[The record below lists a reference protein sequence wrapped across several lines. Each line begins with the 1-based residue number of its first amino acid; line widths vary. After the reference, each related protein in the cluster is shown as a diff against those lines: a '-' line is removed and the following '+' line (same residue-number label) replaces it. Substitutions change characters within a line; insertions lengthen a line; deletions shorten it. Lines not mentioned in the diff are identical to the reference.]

1 MTSVFRRAVSLLK
14 HPGFL
19 LAAAVLLA
27 APLPVGNWL
36 RDALVTKPQAAAN
49 ARTART
55 TADAAAA
62 AVANAVARWRITL
75 STIAA
80 RDSTRAV
87 LAAAGTH
94 TARLPLSAEFP
105 DAIEV
110 IATARPEFLPAT
122 AFVAQQLVRN
132 ALSGTAFAITA
143 LKPDATQWQLVL
155 AAQIPE
161 AGRPRGAILVVLPL
175 TALAR
180 ALAFDQSRGQLT
192 LLQQI
197 PGAPPQSILTLGPA
211 SAQSPVTAPIPNIPD
226 WQAAVRLSA
235 GTVAEHGNPG
245 VALAATLA
253 PWLLALAALAA
264 WGYLLTRRGASRAEP
279 PDPTPAPP
287 QVRRTTMIS
296 ARELD
301 PAAPPPP
308 VPAAQDSPAS
318 TSQPEPEPELK
329 SPAANAAVVKTTSA
343 PEPDPYPAFV
353 FRDYDIRGASR
364 DCISPA
370 FANALGKTL
379 GSLVQD
385 RGGRRV
391 AVGRDGRISSPTLCA
406 ALIDGLLATGCEVIE
421 VGMVPTPV
429 LYFAAAHLPSIDAAV
444 MVTASHN
451 PAADNGFKIMLGGA
465 VLQGEA
471 LRDLRQRMLASN
483 WREGA
488 GVHSSMDV
496 RDDYIAAVLSDVK
509 TRTPLSI
516 VIDCG
521 NGVAGDIA
529 PRLLAALGCNA
540 IPLYCDIDGTFPQ
553 HPPDPTCPANLED
566 LRKVVTGTGAD
577 LGIALDGDG
586 DRLVAVSSSGRI
598 VWPDELLMIFARD
611 ILTNHPGA
619 DVVFDVKSTRRLTNL
634 VNGYGGQAVMCRT
647 GHSHIRAKIAELKAP
662 LGGEFSGHIFFG
674 DRWFGFDDGP
684 YAAARLIEILS
695 LREQNLD
702 SVLAAFETSVA
713 TAEIRLPVSEADK
726 FALIER
732 VQAAAVFDDAKISVI
747 DGLRVEFA
755 TGWGLIRASN
765 TESAVSLRFEADDAP
780 QMGII
785 QQRFRAVLEAVAPE
799 LADKF

>member
-1 MTSVFRRAVSLLK
+1 LTGVIHSLVSLLK
-14 HPGFL
+14 RPGFL
-19 LAAAVLLA
+19 LAVVVLLA

-36 RDALVTKPQAAAN
+36 RAALVTEPQAAAA
-49 ARTART
+49 ARTAHA

-62 AVANAVARWRITL
+62 AVADAVARWRIAL

-80 RDSTRAV
+80 RDGTRAA
-87 LAAAGTH
+87 LAAAGTN
-94 TARLPLSAEFP
+94 TTRLQLAAEFP
-105 DAIEV
+105 EAIEV
-110 IATARPEFLPAT
+110 VATARAESLPAT

-143 LKPDATQWQLVL
+143 LKPDATQWQLIL
-155 AAQIPE
+155 AAQIPD
-161 AGRPRGAILVVLPL
+161 AGQPRGALLVVLPM
-175 TALAR
+175 TALER
-180 ALAFDQSRGQLT
+180 AVVFDRSRSQLT
-192 LLQQI
+192 LVQQS
-197 PGAPPQSILTLGPA
+197 PGVAPQAIMTLGSGTQP
-211 SAQSPVTAPIPNIPD
+211 PVMAPIPNITG
-226 WQAAVRLSA
+226 WQASVRLPDRA
-235 GTVAEHGNPG
+235 AAEHAAPG
-245 VALAATLA
+245 LALAATLI
-253 PWLLALAALAA
+253 PWLVAGAALVV
-264 WGYLLTRRGASRAEP
+264 WGRLLLRRGVARTPP
-279 PDPTPAPP
+279 PDPAAVPSGA
-287 QVRRTTMIS
+287 RRTAVIT

-308 VPAAQDSPAS
+308 PAQDSP
-318 TSQPEPEPELK
+318 P
-329 SPAANAAVVKTTSA
+329 VA
-343 PEPDPYPAFV
+343 PEPGSKPQAASTAAVEATGAPATEPEAFAAVV
-353 FRDYDIRGASR
+353 FRDYDIRGASG
-364 DCISPA
+364 DHISPA

-379 GSLVQD
+379 GSRVQD
-385 RGGRRV
+385 RAGRRV

-406 ALIDGLLATGCEVIE
+406 ALIDGLLATGCEVVD

-429 LYFAAAHLPSIDAAV
+429 LYFAAARLQSIDAAV

-451 PAADNGFKIMLGGA
+451 PAGDNGFKIMLGRD

-471 LRDLRQRMLASN
+471 LQELRRGMLARD
-483 WREGA
+483 WREGT
-488 GVHSSMDV
+488 GIRSSADV
-496 RDDYIAAVLSDVK
+496 RDDYINAVLSDIK
-509 TRTPLSI
+509 TRTPLSV

-529 PRLLAALGCNA
+529 PRLLEALGCNP

-553 HPPDPTCPANLED
+553 HPPDPTRPANLED
-566 LRKVVTGTGAD
+566 LRKVVAGTGAD

-586 DRLVAVSSSGRI
+586 DRLVAVSGSGRI

-611 ILTNHPGA
+611 ILTSHSGA

-634 VNGYGGQAVMCRT
+634 VNGYGGRAVMYRT
-647 GHSHIRAKIAELKAP
+647 GHSHIRAKVAELKAP

-674 DRWFGFDDGP
+674 DRWFGFDDAL

-695 LREQNLD
+695 LREQSLD

-732 VQAAAVFDDAKISVI
+732 IRAAATFDDAEINAI

-755 TGWGLIRASN
+755 AGWGLIRASN
-765 TESAVSLRFEADDAP
+765 TESAVSMRFEADDA
-780 QMGII
+780 QQLGAI
-785 QQRFRAVLEAVAPE
+785 QQRFRTLLEAVAPE

>member
-1 MTSVFRRAVSLLK
+1 MTSVFQRLASLLK

-19 LAAAVLLA
+19 LAAAILLA

-36 RDALVTKPQAAAN
+36 RDVLVTEPQAAAA
-49 ARTART
+49 ARTAHA

-62 AVANAVARWRITL
+62 AVADAVARWRIAL
-75 STIAA
+75 SAIAA
-80 RDSTRAV
+80 RDSTRAA
-87 LAAAGTH
+87 LSAAGAN
-94 TARLPLSAEFP
+94 TAKVPLSAEFP

-110 IATARPEFLPAT
+110 IATARPEALPAT

-161 AGRPRGAILVVLPL
+161 AGRPRGAILVVLPM

-180 ALAFDQSRGQLT
+180 TLAFDQSHGQLT
-192 LLQQI
+192 LLQQA
-197 PGAPPQSILTLGPA
+197 PGVPPQTILTLGPA
-211 SAQSPVTAPIPNIPD
+211 SAQSPVTAPIPNIAG
-226 WQAAVRLSA
+226 WQAAVRLSDGA
-235 GTVAEHGNPG
+235 AAERSFPG
-245 VALAATLA
+245 LMLAATLT
-253 PWLLALAALAA
+253 PWLFALAALAVC
-264 WGYLLTRRGASRAEP
+264 GRLLLQRRGVHP
-279 PDPTPAPP
+279 LPDPATAPPRLRRAAVITSREQGPASPPPAPP
-287 QVRRTTMIS
+287 RDSPTSNATEPL
-296 ARELD
+296 REPAP
-301 PAAPPPP
+301 PAAEDN
-308 VPAAQDSPAS
+308 PAFASQDALLASP
-318 TSQPEPEPELK
+318 E
-329 SPAANAAVVKTTSA
+329 
-343 PEPDPYPAFV
+343 PYPAVV
-353 FRDYDIRGASR
+353 FRDCDIRGASGTH
-364 DCISPA
+364 ISPA

-379 GSLVQD
+379 GSLAQD

-406 ALIDGLLATGCEVIE
+406 TLIDGLLATGCEVVD

-429 LYFAAAHLPSIDAAV
+429 LYFAAARLPSIDAAV

-451 PAADNGFKIMLGGA
+451 PAGDNGFKIMLDGA
-465 VLQGEA
+465 VLQGDA
-471 LRDLRQRMLASN
+471 LRDLRKRMLARD
-483 WREGA
+483 WREGT
-488 GVHSSMDV
+488 GIHSSADV
-496 RDDYIAAVLSDVK
+496 RNDYIDAVLNDVK
-509 TRTPLSI
+509 TRTSLSV

-529 PRLLAALGCNA
+529 PRLLEALGGNP

-553 HPPDPTCPANLED
+553 HPPDPACPANLED
-566 LRKVVTGTGAD
+566 LRKVVAGTGAD

-586 DRLVAVSSSGRI
+586 DRLVAVSGSGRI

-611 ILTNHPGA
+611 ILTSHPGA

-647 GHSHIRAKIAELKAP
+647 GHAHIRAKVAELKAP

-674 DRWFGFDDGP
+674 DRWFGFDDGL
-684 YAAARLIEILS
+684 YAAARLLEILS

-702 SVLAAFETSVA
+702 SILAAFETSVA

-755 TGWGLIRASN
+755 AGWGLIRASN
-765 TESAVSLRFEADDAP
+765 TESAVSLRFEADDAR
-780 QMGII
+780 QLKAI
-785 QQRFRAVLEAVAPE
+785 QQRFRTLLEAVAPE

>member
-1 MTSVFRRAVSLLK
+1 MTSVFQRLTSLLK

-19 LAAAVLLA
+19 LAAAILLA

-36 RDALVTKPQAAAN
+36 RDVLVTEPQAAAA
-49 ARTART
+49 ARTAHA

-62 AVANAVARWRITL
+62 AVADAVARWRIAL
-75 STIAA
+75 SAIAA
-80 RDSTRAV
+80 RDSTRAA
-87 LAAAGTH
+87 LSAAGAN
-94 TARLPLSAEFP
+94 TARLPLPAEFP

-110 IATARPEFLPAT
+110 IATARPEALPAT

-161 AGRPRGAILVVLPL
+161 AGRPLGAILVVLPM
-175 TALAR
+175 TALAH
-180 ALAFDQSRGQLT
+180 ALAFDQSHGQLT
-192 LLQQI
+192 LLQQA
-197 PGAPPQSILTLGPA
+197 PGAPPQSILALGPA
-211 SAQSPVTAPIPNIPD
+211 STQSPVTAPVPGVAG
-226 WQAAVRLSA
+226 WQAAVRLSD
-235 GTVAEHGNPG
+235 GTAAEHSFPG
-245 VALAATLA
+245 LILAATLT
-253 PWLLALAALAA
+253 PWLLALAALAVC
-264 WGYLLTRRGASRAEP
+264 GRLLLQRRGVHPPSDPATAPPRLHRAAVITAREQGTASP
-279 PDPTPAPP
+279 PPAPP
-287 QVRRTTMIS
+287 RDSPTSNATEPL
-296 ARELD
+296 REPAPPAAEDD
-301 PAAPPPP
+301 PAFASQG
-308 VPAAQDSPAS
+308 ALLASP
-318 TSQPEPEPELK
+318 E
-329 SPAANAAVVKTTSA
+329 
-343 PEPDPYPAFV
+343 PYPAVV
-353 FRDYDIRGASR
+353 FRDCDIRGASGTH
-364 DCISPA
+364 ISPA

-379 GSLVQD
+379 GSLAQD
-385 RGGRRV
+385 GGGRRV

-406 ALIDGLLATGCEVIE
+406 ALIDGLLATGCEVVD

-429 LYFAAAHLPSIDAAV
+429 LYFAAARLPSIDAAV

-451 PAADNGFKIMLGGA
+451 PAGDNGFKIMLDGA
-465 VLQGEA
+465 VLQGDA
-471 LRDLRQRMLASN
+471 LRDLRKRMLARD
-483 WREGA
+483 WREGT
-488 GVHSSMDV
+488 GIHSSADV
-496 RDDYIAAVLSDVK
+496 RNDYIDAVLSDVK
-509 TRTPLSI
+509 TRTSLSV

-529 PRLLAALGCNA
+529 PRLLEALGGNP

-553 HPPDPTCPANLED
+553 HPPDPACPANLED
-566 LRKVVTGTGAD
+566 LRKVVAGTGAD

-586 DRLVAVSSSGRI
+586 DRLVAVSGSGRI

-611 ILTNHPGA
+611 ILTSHPGA

-647 GHSHIRAKIAELKAP
+647 GHAHIRAKVAELKAP

-674 DRWFGFDDGP
+674 DRWFGFDDGL
-684 YAAARLIEILS
+684 YAAARLLEILS

-702 SVLAAFETSVA
+702 SILAAFETSVA

-732 VQAAAVFDDAKISVI
+732 IQAAAVFDDAKISVI

-755 TGWGLIRASN
+755 AGWGLIRTSN
-765 TESAVSLRFEADDAP
+765 TESAVSLRFEADDAR
-780 QMGII
+780 QLKAI
-785 QQRFRAVLEAVAPE
+785 QQRFRTLLEAVAPE

>member
-1 MTSVFRRAVSLLK
+1 MTSVFQRLASLLK

-19 LAAAVLLA
+19 LAAAILLA

-36 RDALVTKPQAAAN
+36 RDVLVTEPQAAAA
-49 ARTART
+49 ARTAHA

-62 AVANAVARWRITL
+62 AVADAVARWRIAL
-75 STIAA
+75 SAIAA
-80 RDSTRAV
+80 RDRTRAA
-87 LAAAGTH
+87 LSAAGAN
-94 TARLPLSAEFP
+94 TAKLPLSAEFP

-110 IATARPEFLPAT
+110 IATARPESLPAT

-161 AGRPRGAILVVLPL
+161 AGRPRGAILVVLPM

-180 ALAFDQSRGQLT
+180 ALAFDQSHGQLT
-192 LLQQI
+192 LLQQA
-197 PGAPPQSILTLGPA
+197 PGAPPQTILTLGPA
-211 SAQSPVTAPIPNIPD
+211 SAQSPVTTPIPNIAG
-226 WQAAVRLSA
+226 WQAAVRLSD
-235 GTVAEHGNPG
+235 GTAAEHSFPG
-245 VALAATLA
+245 LILAATLT
-253 PWLLALAALAA
+253 PWLLALAALAVC
-264 WGYLLTRRGASRAEP
+264 GRLLLQRRGVHP
-279 PDPTPAPP
+279 LPDPATAPPRLHRAAVITSREQGPASPPPAPP
-287 QVRRTTMIS
+287 QDSPPSNATEPL
-296 ARELD
+296 REPTQPAAEDD
-301 PAAPPPP
+301 PAFASQG
-308 VPAAQDSPAS
+308 ALLASP
-318 TSQPEPEPELK
+318 E
-329 SPAANAAVVKTTSA
+329 
-343 PEPDPYPAFV
+343 PYPAVV
-353 FRDYDIRGASR
+353 FRDYDIRGASGTH
-364 DCISPA
+364 ISPA

-379 GSLVQD
+379 GSLAQD

-406 ALIDGLLATGCEVIE
+406 ALIDGLLATGCEVVD

-429 LYFAAAHLPSIDAAV
+429 LYFAAARLPSIDAAV

-451 PAADNGFKIMLGGA
+451 PAGDNGFKIVLDGA
-465 VLQGEA
+465 VLQGDA
-471 LRDLRQRMLASN
+471 LRDLRKRMLARD
-483 WREGA
+483 WREGT
-488 GVHSSMDV
+488 GIHSSADV
-496 RDDYIAAVLSDVK
+496 RNDYIDAVLSDVK
-509 TRTPLSI
+509 TRTSLSV

-529 PRLLAALGCNA
+529 PRLLEALGGNP

-553 HPPDPTCPANLED
+553 HPPDPACPANLED
-566 LRKVVTGTGAD
+566 LRKVVAGTGAD

-586 DRLVAVSSSGRI
+586 DRLVAVSGSGRI

-611 ILTNHPGA
+611 ILTSHPGA

-647 GHSHIRAKIAELKAP
+647 GHAHIRAKVAELKAP

-674 DRWFGFDDGP
+674 DRWFGFDDGL
-684 YAAARLIEILS
+684 YAAARLLEILS
-695 LREQNLD
+695 LREQSLD
-702 SVLAAFETSVA
+702 SILAAFETSVA
-713 TAEIRLPVSEADK
+713 TAEIRLPVSEANK

-755 TGWGLIRASN
+755 AGWGLIRASN
-765 TESAVSLRFEADDAP
+765 TESAVSLRFEADDAR

-785 QQRFRAVLEAVAPE
+785 QQRFRALLEAVAPE

>member
-1 MTSVFRRAVSLLK
+1 MTGALQRLASLLK

-19 LAAAVLLA
+19 LAAVMLLA
-27 APLPVGNWL
+27 VPLPVGNWL
-36 RDALVTKPQAAAN
+36 RDVLVTEPQAAAT

-62 AVANAVARWRITL
+62 AVADAVARWRIAL
-75 STIAA
+75 SAIAA

-87 LAAAGTH
+87 LAAAGAD

-132 ALSGTAFAITA
+132 ALSGTAFAVTA

-192 LLQQI
+192 LLQQA
-197 PGAPPQSILTLGPA
+197 PGAPSQSILTLGPA
-211 SAQSPVTAPIPNIPD
+211 SAQSPVTAPIPNIPG
-226 WQAAVRLSA
+226 WQAAVRLSD
-235 GTVAEHGNPG
+235 GTAAEHGNPG
-245 VALAATLA
+245 LALAAALA
-253 PWLLALAALAA
+253 PWPLALAALAA
-264 WGYLLTRRGASRAEP
+264 WGYLLTRRGAPRTQP

-287 QVRRTTMIS
+287 RVRRTTMIS

-308 VPAAQDSPAS
+308 VSAAQDSS
-318 TSQPEPEPELK
+318 TSQPEPK
-329 SPAANAAVVKTTSA
+329 SPAADTAVANTTSA
-343 PEPDPYPAFV
+343 AEPDPYPAFV
-353 FRDYDIRGASR
+353 FRDYDIRGASGIN
-364 DCISPA
+364 ISPA

-385 RGGRRV
+385 RSGRRV
-391 AVGRDGRISSPTLCA
+391 VVGRDGRISSPTLSA
-406 ALIDGLLATGCEVIE
+406 ALIDGLLAAGCEVIE

-429 LYFAAAHLPSIDAAV
+429 LYFAAARLPSIDAAV

-451 PAADNGFKIMLGGA
+451 PASDNGFKIMLGGA

-471 LRDLRQRMLASN
+471 LRDLRKRMLARD
-483 WREGA
+483 WREGT
-488 GVHSSMDV
+488 GIHSSADV
-496 RDDYIAAVLSDVK
+496 RDDYIEAVLRDVK
-509 TRTPLSI
+509 TRTPLSV

-529 PRLLAALGCNA
+529 PHLLAALGCNA
-540 IPLYCDIDGTFPQ
+540 TPLYCDIDGTFPQ

-611 ILTNHPGA
+611 ILTSHPGA

-647 GHSHIRAKIAELKAP
+647 GHSHIRAKVAELKAP

-674 DRWFGFDDGP
+674 DRWFGFDDGL

-732 VQAAAVFDDAKISVI
+732 VQAAAVFEDAKISVI
-747 DGLRVEFA
+747 DGLRVEFD

-765 TESAVSLRFEADDAP
+765 TESAVSLRFEADDAQ

-785 QQRFRAVLEAVAPE
+785 QQRFRVLLEAVAPD

>member
-1 MTSVFRRAVSLLK
+1 MTGVIHSLVSLLK
-14 HPGFL
+14 RPGFL
-19 LAAAVLLA
+19 LAVVVLLA
-27 APLPVGNWL
+27 APLPVANWL
-36 RDALVTKPQAAAN
+36 RDILVTKPQAAAA
-49 ARTART
+49 ARTAHG

-62 AVANAVARWRITL
+62 AVADAVARWRIAL

-87 LAAAGTH
+87 LAAAGTN
-94 TARLPLSAEFP
+94 TARLQLAAEFP

-110 IATARPEFLPAT
+110 IATAKAESLPAT

-143 LKPDATQWQLVL
+143 LKQDTSQWQLIL
-155 AAQIPE
+155 AAQIPD
-161 AGRPRGAILVVLPL
+161 AGQPRGAILVALPM
-175 TALAR
+175 TALAH
-180 ALAFDQSRGQLT
+180 AVVFDQSRSQLT
-192 LLQQI
+192 LAQQS
-197 PGAPPQSILTLGPA
+197 PGAPPQSIMILGSGTQP
-211 SAQSPVTAPIPNIPD
+211 PVIAPIPNIAG
-226 WQAAVRLSA
+226 WQASVRLSDSA
-235 GTVAEHGNPG
+235 AAEHAVPGLAFAVMVIPWLVASAALVVCGRLLMRRG
-245 VALAATLA
+245 VART
-253 PWLLALAALAA
+253 P
-264 WGYLLTRRGASRAEP
+264 P
-279 PDPTPAPP
+279 PDPATVPSG
-287 QVRRTTMIS
+287 VRRAAVIT

-308 VPAAQDSPAS
+308 PAPQPGTKPQAASTAAVEATGAPAA
-318 TSQPEPEPELK
+318 EPE
-329 SPAANAAVVKTTSA
+329 AFAAV
-343 PEPDPYPAFV
+343 V
-353 FRDYDIRGASR
+353 FRDYDIRGASGSH
-364 DCISPA
+364 ISLA

-379 GSLVQD
+379 GSRVRD
-385 RGGRRV
+385 RAGRRI

-406 ALIDGLLATGCEVIE
+406 ALIDGLLATGCEVVD

-429 LYFAAAHLPSIDAAV
+429 LYFAAARLQSIDAAI

-451 PAADNGFKIMLGGA
+451 PAGDNGFKIMLGQD

-471 LRDLRQRMLASN
+471 LQELRKSMLARD
-483 WREGA
+483 WCEGT
-488 GVHSSMDV
+488 GIHSSADV
-496 RDDYIAAVLSDVK
+496 RDDYINAVLSDIK
-509 TRTPLSI
+509 TRTSLSV

-529 PRLLAALGCNA
+529 PRLLEALGCNP

-553 HPPDPTCPANLED
+553 HPPDPTRPANLED
-566 LRKVVTGTGAD
+566 LRKVVAGTGAD

-586 DRLVAVSSSGRI
+586 DRLVAVSGSGRI

-611 ILTNHPGA
+611 ILTAHPGA

-634 VNGYGGQAVMCRT
+634 VNGYGGRAVMYRT
-647 GHSHIRAKIAELKAP
+647 GHSHIRAKVAELKAP

-674 DRWFGFDDGP
+674 DRWFGFDDAL

-695 LREQNLD
+695 LREQSLD

-713 TAEIRLPVSEADK
+713 TAEIRLPVSETDK

-732 VQAAAVFDDAKISVI
+732 VRAAAVFDDAKIHVI

-765 TESAVSLRFEADDAP
+765 TESVVSMRFEADDTE
-780 QMGII
+780 QLEII
-785 QQRFRAVLEAVAPE
+785 QQRFRILLEAVAPE

>member
-1 MTSVFRRAVSLLK
+1 MTSVFQRLASLLK

-19 LAAAVLLA
+19 LAAVILLA

-36 RDALVTKPQAAAN
+36 RDVLVTEPQAAAA

-55 TADAAAA
+55 TADAAAS
-62 AVANAVARWRITL
+62 AVANAVARWRIAL
-75 STIAA
+75 SAIAA

-87 LAAAGTH
+87 LSAAGAN
-94 TARLPLSAEFP
+94 TARLPLPAEFP

-143 LKPDATQWQLVL
+143 LKPDAAQWQLVL

-161 AGRPRGAILVVLPL
+161 AGRPRGAILVVLPM

-180 ALAFDQSRGQLT
+180 DLAFDQSHGQLT
-192 LLQQI
+192 LLQQV

-211 SAQSPVTAPIPNIPD
+211 STRSPVTAPIPNIAG
-226 WQAAVRLSA
+226 WQAAVRLSD
-235 GTVAEHGNPG
+235 GTAAEHSFPG
-245 VALAATLA
+245 LILAATLT
-253 PWLLALAALAA
+253 PWLLALAALAVC
-264 WGYLLTRRGASRAEP
+264 GHLLLQRRGVHP
-279 PDPTPAPP
+279 PSDPTPAPP
-287 QVRRTTMIS
+287 RLHRAAVITT
-296 ARELD
+296 REQGTAS
-301 PAAPPPP
+301 PPPAPPR
-308 VPAAQDSPAS
+308 D
-318 TSQPEPEPELK
+318 
-329 SPAANAAVVKTTSA
+329 SPAANATEPLREPTPPAAEDAPASA
-343 PEPDPYPAFV
+343 GQGALLASPEPYPAVV
-353 FRDYDIRGASR
+353 FRDCDIRGASGTH
-364 DCISPA
+364 ISPA
-370 FANALGKTL
+370 FANALGQTL

-391 AVGRDGRISSPTLCA
+391 TVGRDGRISSPTLCA
-406 ALIDGLLATGCEVIE
+406 ALIDGLLATGCEVVD

-429 LYFAAAHLPSIDAAV
+429 LYFAAARLPSIDAAV

-451 PAADNGFKIMLGGA
+451 PAGDNGFKIMLGGA

-471 LRDLRQRMLASN
+471 LRDLRKRMLARD
-483 WREGA
+483 WREGT
-488 GVHSSMDV
+488 GVHSSADV
-496 RDDYIAAVLSDVK
+496 RNDYIDAVLSDVK
-509 TRTPLSI
+509 TRIPLSV

-529 PRLLAALGCNA
+529 PRLLEALGGNP

-553 HPPDPTCPANLED
+553 HPPDPACPANLED
-566 LRKVVTGTGAD
+566 LRKVVAGTGAD

-586 DRLVAVSSSGRI
+586 DRLVAVSGSGRI

-647 GHSHIRAKIAELKAP
+647 GHAHIRAKVAELKAP

-674 DRWFGFDDGP
+674 DRWFGFDDGL
-684 YAAARLIEILS
+684 YAAARLLEILS

-755 TGWGLIRASN
+755 NGWGLIRASN
-765 TESAVSLRFEADDAP
+765 TESAVSLRFEADNA
-780 QMGII
+780 QVLGTI
-785 QQRFRAVLEAVAPE
+785 QQRFRTLLEAVAPE
-799 LADKF
+799 FADKF